1 MRQYMF
7 SFSSV
12 LITST
17 GTEKALNADSYYYYK
32 YHNVLQVVQKGTNQA
47 SAFKEITDY
56 MGWRMEC
63 T

>member
-1 MRQYMF
+1 MF

-12 LITST
+12 LITVT
-17 GTEKALNADSYYYYK
+17 GTEKALNADSYYYK
-32 YHNVLQVVQKGTNQA
+32 YHNVLYVVQKGIN

-56 MGWRMEC
+56 MGRHMEC